1 MRKLAASG
9 GVMQVN
15 SLFLG
20 AGDSDERSAI
30 EDRQERWLEL
40 TPAERRQLV
49 ADKAALD
56 ARQRSNEAD
65 FDMYMKSLLHSIEV
79 MGVDHV
85 GLGADWAGGGGL
97 PGIEDITA
105 LPPITAHLREAGY
118 SDAAIATIWSGN
130 RSEEGRVGKELVS
143 TCRTRW

>member
-56 ARQRSNEAD
+56 ARQRSNAAD

-79 MGVDHV
+79 MGVDNV
-85 GLGADWAGGGGL
+85 GLGADW
-97 PGIEDITA
+97 D
-105 LPPITAHLREAGY
+105 
-118 SDAAIATIWSGN
+118 
-130 RSEEGRVGKELVS
+130 RSEARRVGNECGR
-143 TCRTRW
+143 TC

>member
-56 ARQRSNEAD
+56 ARQRSNEAA
-65 FDMYMKSLLHSIEV
+65 FDMYMKSLLHPIEV
-79 MGVDHV
+79 MGVHHV
-85 GLGADWAGGGGL
+85 GLGDDLDGGGGL
-97 PGIEDITA
+97 PGSEDIPA
-105 LPPITAHLREAGY
+105 RPCNTAHRP
-118 SDAAIATIWSGN
+118 DAGN
-130 RSEEGRVGKELVS
+130 R
-143 TCRTRW
+143 TAPCT